1 MIPSMQTIIIMYHEF
16 FLLLQVD
23 VQYLQ
28 QHDLLFKKMHDE
40 IMQFCRQAP
49 SKKIVSI
56 PEIKKISLKKGV
68 IKKNCSKTGIEEC
81 IKCPSPH
88 SLAI

>member
-1 MIPSMQTIIIMYHEF
+1 MFHGLITYMPCMNGCDKLMIPSMQMIMIMYHEF

-40 IMQFCRQAP
+40 IMQFSRQAP
-49 SKKIVSI
+49 YKKIGSI
-56 PEIKKISLKKGV
+56 PEIKKFSLKG
-68 IKKNCSKTGIEEC
+68 SY
-81 IKCPSPH
+81 
-88 SLAI
+88 